1 LRIGAAGLVCIE
13 VGNDIH
19 GGRGVKQ
26 ETKIHG
32 PIDVAK
38 YALYRSPMNIVWSM
52 HMETDLLND
61 VLELWACQSEAWLR
75 PCN

>member
-1 LRIGAAGLVCIE
+1 
-13 VGNDIH
+13 
-19 GGRGVKQ
+19 VKR

-32 PIDVAK
+32 PTDVAK

-52 HMETDLLND
+52 HMETDLLNG